1 MGALM
6 DQTEAETQVAA
17 AERAVMDG
25 LFSEHGRRD
34 PHSVLR
40 SSGIAGCRYAFV
52 QAVLHD
58 PRFVAP
64 VMPSSADLMFQVV
77 SRFMARLP
85 PGRHGTVRAHFS
97 GLFTPR
103 RVERYRA
110 QIAARVDTLIG
121 AMPANGPIDLVAA
134 FTRPLPFQV
143 IADVL
148 GVPADRQNWL
158 SEAMETFGRAV
169 AGQRDHANVEL
180 GNAAAADMLNYFEQ
194 ALADRAEHPRE
205 DVLSLLAAEPSNAET
220 RADLRANCIFFIL
233 AGHVT
238 TTALLSAG
246 VHLLAEHPT
255 QLAQLLAS
263 PAGWPAAVEEL
274 LRFVS
279 PTTLTGTTAS
289 VDAEVDGCLVPAGQQ
304 RILAFAAANRDP
316 KIFTNP
322 DDFDV
327 ARTPNPHLGFSAGS
341 HYCLGAPLARMH
353 AEIALP
359 ALFTR
364 LPGLRPVA
372 PPVWL
377 GSVPVRQIALLPV
390 EWN

>member
-1 MGALM
+1 
-6 DQTEAETQVAA
+6 
-17 AERAVMDG
+17 
-25 LFSEHGRRD
+25 
-34 PHSVLR
+34 
-40 SSGIAGCRYAFV
+40 
-52 QAVLHD
+52 
-58 PRFVAP
+58 
-64 VMPSSADLMFQVV
+64 
-77 SRFMARLP
+77 
-85 PGRHGTVRAHFS
+85 
-97 GLFTPR
+97 
-103 RVERYRA
+103 
-110 QIAARVDTLIG
+110 
-121 AMPANGPIDLVAA
+121 MPAKGPIDLVAA

-148 GVPADRQNWL
+148 GVPADHQNWL

-180 GNAAAADMLNYFEQ
+180 GNAAAADMLSYFEQ

-205 DVLSLLAAEPSNAET
+205 DVLSLLAAEPSDAEA

-289 VDAEVDGCLVPAGQQ
+289 VDAEADGCPVPAGQQ
-304 RILAFAAANRDP
+304 RILIFAAANRTPRSSPAPTTSMSRAHRTRTSHSRRAATTASERRWPGCMPRSPCQHSSPASQVCVRSPRPSGWEVFPCDRSRCYPSSGTEPTGPP
-316 KIFTNP
+316 KTRT
-322 DDFDV
+322 
-327 ARTPNPHLGFSAGS
+327 AR
-341 HYCLGAPLARMH
+341 
-353 AEIALP
+353 
-359 ALFTR
+359 
-364 LPGLRPVA
+364 LRP
-372 PPVWL
+372 PCRT
-377 GSVPVRQIALLPV
+377 SVIAEHPAPVRRATA
-390 EWN
+390 